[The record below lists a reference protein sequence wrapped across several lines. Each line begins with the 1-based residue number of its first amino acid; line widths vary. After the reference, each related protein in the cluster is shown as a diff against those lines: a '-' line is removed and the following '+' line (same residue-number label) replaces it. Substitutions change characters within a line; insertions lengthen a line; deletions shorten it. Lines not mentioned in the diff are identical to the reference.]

1 MVRPLYWVLA
11 GIAVYTAGAMALQA
25 RGKLPESV
33 RVSGPITT
41 LHTGRGREF
50 LTRLAAPKRFWRAWG
65 NLGVGM
71 ALVTM
76 VGMFAAIFNAG
87 LQAMQQPE
95 RQPVQNPQ
103 NVLVIPGVNDF
114 LPPAAAPEIVLGLL
128 IGLVVHEGGHGL
140 LCRVENIDIDS
151 MGLAFFA
158 FIPVGAFVEPDEESR
173 LKASRGSQTRMFA
186 AGVTNNFLVA
196 FVGFLI
202 LFGPVSGSIA
212 VAAGVPVG
220 NVAEESAAQEAGLGY
235 GDLVTE
241 VEGQPIA
248 NVTEFEAALA
258 DIEDRE
264 VELTLKSGE
273 TTTLE
278 RKLMLMRSVPS
289 VIDGIEPNPDDPTFV
304 EAINGTDVYTERGFA
319 RAMSDRETATIR
331 TNRGNATFPV
341 GAYGLA
347 VENGPLANASV
358 PTDGTDVIVTH
369 VDGERTPN
377 ASAYSS
383 VVRGLEDGSTVD
395 VRATVGGEPDTYSVT
410 VGSGADRGDALG
422 LRTQQGYSG
431 IGVVDTG
438 IDVYPAAQFLS
449 YLGGF
454 SGPWGGLFSGQFL
467 QQMFVVLLVP
477 FLSTIAPS
485 IGYNFAGFVPDVANF
500 YTVTGPLSALGGGV
514 FMIANVLF
522 WTAWVNLNLGVFN
535 CVPTFP
541 LDGGHI
547 LRSSAESVVARLPIE
562 DGRRATTAVTASIS
576 LLMLAG
582 LFLMLF
588 GPQLFG

>member
-1 MVRPLYWVLA
+1 MVNPLVWVLA
-11 GIAVYTAGAMALQA
+11 GIVVYTAGAMALQA
-25 RGKLPESV
+25 RGYLPESV

-41 LHTGRGREF
+41 LHTGRGREL
-50 LTRLAAPKRFWRAWG
+50 LTKLAAPKRLWRAWG
-65 NLGVGM
+65 NFGVGM

-76 VGMFAAIFNAG
+76 VGMFAAVFNAG
-87 LQAMQQPE
+87 WQAMRQPDA
-95 RQPVQNPQ
+95 QPVQNPQ

-114 LPPAAAPEIVLGLL
+114 LPLAAAPEIVLGLL

-140 LCRVENIDIDS
+140 LCRVEDIDIDS

-173 LKASRGSQTRMFA
+173 LRASRGSQTRMFA

-196 FVGFLI
+196 FVGFLL
-202 LFGPVSGSIA
+202 LFGPVSGAIS
-212 VAAGVPVG
+212 VAAGVPIG
-220 NVAEESAAQEAGLGY
+220 NVASGSAAEEAGLGY
-235 GDLVTE
+235 GDVVTE
-241 VEGQPIA
+241 VEGQPVA
-248 NVTEFEAALA
+248 NVSEFEATLGQ
-258 DIEDRE
+258 IEDRS

-278 RKLMLMRSVPS
+278 RKLVLMRSVPS
-289 VIDGIEPNPDDPTFV
+289 VTDGIEPSSRNATVV
-304 EAINGTDVYTERGFA
+304 EAINGTEVYTEREFA
-319 RAMSDRETATIR
+319 RAMEGREAVELR
-331 TNRGNATFPV
+331 TSRGTATFPL

-347 VENGPLANASV
+347 VDNGPLANASV

-369 VDGERTPN
+369 VAGERTPN
-377 ASAYSS
+377 ASVYSDI
-383 VVRGLEDGSTVD
+383 VGGLEPGSTVD
-395 VRATVGGEPDTYSVT
+395 VRASVGGERDTYAVT
-410 VGSGADRGDALG
+410 VGSGAGRGDALG

-431 IGVVDTG
+431 IGVVDAG
-438 IDVYPAAQFLS
+438 IDVYPAAQFLA
-449 YLGGF
+449 YLGGY
-454 SGPWGGLFSGQFL
+454 SGAWGGLFSGQFL

-477 FLSTIAPS
+477 FLSTIAPG

-500 YTVTGPLSALGGGV
+500 YTATGPLSALGGGV
-514 FMIANVLF
+514 FVIANVLF

-547 LRSSAESVVARLPIE
+547 LRASAESVVARLPVE

-588 GPQLFG
+588 GPQLF

>member
-11 GIAVYTAGAMALQA
+11 GIAVYTLGAMALQA
-25 RGKLPESV
+25 TGKLPDSI

-41 LHTGRGREF
+41 LHTGRGRAF
-50 LTRLAAPKRFWRAWG
+50 LTRLAKPKRIWRAWG
-65 NLGVGM
+65 NFGVGM

-87 LQAMQQPE
+87 IQAMQQPE

-114 LPPAAAPEIVLGLL
+114 LPLAAAPEIVLGLL

-140 LCRVENIDIDS
+140 LCRVEDIEIDS

-173 LKASRGSQTRMFA
+173 SEASRGSQTRMFA

-196 FVGFLI
+196 FVGFVL
-202 LFGPVSGSIA
+202 LFGPVSGAITA
-212 VAAGVPVG
+212 AAGVPIG
-220 NVAEESAAQEAGLGY
+220 NTAGGSAAEAAGLEY
-235 GDLVTE
+235 GDVVTR
-241 VEGQPIA
+241 VEGNPVA
-248 NVTEFEAALA
+248 NVSEFEAELSR
-258 DIEDRE
+258 IESRE
-264 VELTLKSGE
+264 VELTLKGGE
-273 TTTLE
+273 STTLE
-278 RKLMLMRSVPS
+278 RKLLLMRSVPS
-289 VIDGIEPNPDDPTFV
+289 VTDGIEPNRENATVV
-304 EAINGTDVYTERGFA
+304 EAVNGTEVYTEREFA
-319 RAMSDRETATIR
+319 RAMAGRETVTVQ
-331 TNRGNATFPV
+331 TNRGSATFPV

-347 VENGPLANASV
+347 VENGPLANVSV

-369 VDGERTPN
+369 VNGERTPN
-377 ASAYSS
+377 ASVYER
-383 VVRGLEDGSTVD
+383 VVSGLERGSTVD
-395 VRATVGGEPDTYSVT
+395 VQAVVDDEREKYSVT
-410 VGSGADRGDALG
+410 VGSGADRGDRLG

-438 IDVYPAAQFLS
+438 IDVYPANYFLS
-449 YLGGF
+449 VLGGN
-454 SGPWGGLFSGQFL
+454 SGPFGGLLDGTFL
-467 QQMFVVLLVP
+467 QQMFIVLLVP
-477 FLSTIAPS
+477 FLSTVAPD

-500 YTVTGPLSALGGGV
+500 YTVTGPLSPLGGGV
-514 FMIANVLF
+514 FLIANALF

-547 LRSSAESVVARLPIE
+547 LRSSAESIVARLPVE

-588 GPQLFG
+588 GPQLF

>member
-11 GIAVYTAGAMALQA
+11 GIVAYTAGAMALQA
-25 RGKLPESV
+25 RGYLPDSV

-41 LHTGRGREF
+41 LHTLRGRQF
-50 LTRLAAPKRFWRAWG
+50 LTKLAAPKRAWRAWG
-65 NLGVGM
+65 NFGVGM

-76 VGMFAAIFNAG
+76 VGMFAAVFNAG
-87 LQAMQQPE
+87 WQAMQQPE
-95 RQPVQNPQ
+95 AQPVQNPQ

-114 LPPAAAPEIVLGLL
+114 LPLAAAPEIVLGLL

-140 LCRVENIDIDS
+140 LCRVEDIDIDS

-173 LKASRGSQTRMFA
+173 LRASRGSQTRMFA

-196 FVGFLI
+196 FVGFLL
-202 LFGPVSGSIA
+202 LFGPVSGAIS

-220 NVAEESAAQEAGLGY
+220 NAAPGSAADDAGLEY
-235 GDLVTE
+235 GDLVTA
-241 VEGQPIA
+241 VENQSIA
-248 NVTEFEAALA
+248 NATEFDARLDEA
-258 DIEDRE
+258 DDRS

-278 RKLMLMRSVPS
+278 RKLSLARSVPS
-289 VIDGIEPNPDDPTFV
+289 VTDGISPNRQNATIV
-304 EAINGTDVYTERGFA
+304 EAVNGSAVYTEREFA
-319 RAMSDRETATIR
+319 RAMADRETATIE
-331 TNRGNATFPV
+331 TNRGSATFAV

-358 PTDGTDVIVTH
+358 PTGTDVIVTH
-369 VDGERTPN
+369 VAGERTSN
-377 ASAYSS
+377 ASVYSN
-383 VVRGLEDGSTVD
+383 VVSGLEPGSTVD
-395 VRATVGGEPDTYSVT
+395 VRASVGGERDTYSVT
-410 VGSGADRGDALG
+410 VGTGDGAGDALG
-422 LRTQQGYSG
+422 LRTQQGFSG
-431 IGVVDTG
+431 IAVTDAG
-438 IDVYPAAQFLS
+438 IDVYPAGYFLAV
-449 YLGGF
+449 LGGN
-454 SGPWGGLFSGQFL
+454 SGPWGGLFSGEFL
-467 QQMFVVLLVP
+467 QQMFIVLLVP
-477 FLSTIAPS
+477 FLSTVAPS

-500 YTVTGPLSALGGGV
+500 YTVTGPLSALGGGMFLV
-514 FMIANVLF
+514 ANVLF

-547 LRSSAESVVARLPIE
+547 LRASAESVVARLPVE

-588 GPQLFG
+588 GPQLFN